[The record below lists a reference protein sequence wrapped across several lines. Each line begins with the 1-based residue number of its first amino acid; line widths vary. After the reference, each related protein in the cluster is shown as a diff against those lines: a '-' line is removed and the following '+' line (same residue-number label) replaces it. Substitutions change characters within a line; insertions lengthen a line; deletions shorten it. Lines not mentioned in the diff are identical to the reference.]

1 MRRSAAEATILDVS
15 RKKAPLEV
23 VRVVRAHTVDDR
35 ARDLAEAKRD
45 ADRARAAADDAKDCA
60 ARARDDLRAQ
70 TERET
75 QELSG
80 GASARDFAQ
89 LAAFEVGAQQ
99 VIERADDRARAA
111 ERRADE
117 ATRLEGARR
126 GALGEARAALDVV
139 EKHQANARA
148 RDEREAAARLD
159 EAAEDAFAARF
170 RVRT

>member
-1 MRRSAAEATILDVS
+1 MS

-35 ARDLAEAKRD
+35 
-45 ADRARAAADDAKDCA
+45 
-60 ARARDDLRAQ
+60 
-70 TERET
+70 
-75 QELSG
+75 
-80 GASARDFAQ
+80 
-89 LAAFEVGAQQ
+89 EVGAQQ